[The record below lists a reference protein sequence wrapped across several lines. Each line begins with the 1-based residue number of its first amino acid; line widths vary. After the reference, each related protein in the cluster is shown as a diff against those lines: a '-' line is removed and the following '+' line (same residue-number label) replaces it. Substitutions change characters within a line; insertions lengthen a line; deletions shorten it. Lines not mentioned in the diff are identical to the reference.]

1 MRRRALAV
9 AVVAVTAVLAASTAR
24 ASDDPDF
31 SSFQYGPQ
39 QIYAPEA
46 WTVSRGEGV
55 TIAIVDS
62 GVQLD
67 HPDLR
72 DKIVTGYDFADD
84 DDEPS
89 DEIGHGTHV
98 AGIAAAT
105 TDNGIGMAGVA
116 PASKIMPIR
125 VPLFGSAGSATIADS
140 LLSLEEAVR
149 FAVQNGAK
157 VINLSLGED
166 DPLGPEG
173 FDRLSAACLDAYNSG
188 SLCVAAAGN
197 SGAGKPSGYSHDFS
211 GIVVAANDR
220 NREIA
225 GFSQKADTKWSVTA
239 PGVSVHSTWLESGYR
254 MNQGTSMA
262 APHVSGVAALLF
274 AMGMNIQQ
282 VIDRI
287 IATAVPLNDGG
298 GTSGAGLVNAAA
310 AVGAEFTPVTAPPRA
325 STTTTVAAAPTGGPS
340 RPSPG
345 AATATTLEEGPVVL
359 EEGVIEEDDEGELIT
374 GESSEFDIAVG
385 DGLRTGPISTSDGL
399 TPSFVLLCAGFVVGV
414 SVLGIV
420 ARPLVLRRGIG
431 RMRERGGI
439 A

>member
-1 MRRRALAV
+1 MRRRAVAV
-9 AVVAVTAVLAASTAR
+9 AITLAIVAMTSAAG

-46 WTVSRGEGV
+46 WTVSRGDDV

-72 DKIVTGYDFADD
+72 DKIVPGYDFAEDD
-84 DDEPS
+84 DDPS

-98 AGIAAAT
+98 AGIAAAV
-105 TDNGIGMAGVA
+105 TDNGVGIAGVA

-125 VPLFGSAGSATIADS
+125 VPLFGSEGTATVADS

-149 FAVQNGAK
+149 FAVSNGAK

-173 FDRLSAACLDAYNSG
+173 FDRLSSACFDAYNSG

-197 SGAGKPSGYSHDFS
+197 AGNGKPSGYAHDFS

-225 GFSQKADTKWSVTA
+225 SFSQRADTRWSVTA
-239 PGVSVHSTWLESGYR
+239 PGVAVHSTWLESGYQLS
-254 MNQGTSMA
+254 QGTSMA
-262 APHVSGVAALLF
+262 APHVAGVAGLLF
-274 AMGMNIQQ
+274 GMGMSIQQ

-287 IATAVPLNDGG
+287 IASATPLNDGG

-310 AVGAEFTPVTAPPRA
+310 AVGAEFTPATTAPPRA
-325 STTTTVAAAPTGGPS
+325 ATTTTAAAGGSDS
-340 RPSPG
+340 RPPST
-345 AATATTLEEGPVVL
+345 TATTIEDLGPAVL
-359 EEGVIEEDDEGELIT
+359 EEGEIEEGDLLDGDASDFAL
-374 GESSEFDIAVG
+374 AVG
-385 DGLRTGPISTSDGL
+385 EGDTARRIERTDGFTA
-399 TPSFVLLCAGFVVGV
+399 SFLLLCGGFIVGLA
-414 SVLGIV
+414 VLGATLRPIV
-420 ARPLVLRRGIG
+420 QRRGAG
-431 RMRERGGI
+431 RMRETKGV